1 LQLVNLY
8 RQFREGLFTLN
19 IRNYLGNTATNKL
32 LIKTLRDEPSHF
44 YYFNNGISCLAEKL
58 VPKGDRVSTKGLQI
72 INGAQTIRSLVKA
85 ADRNK
90 QNDLEG
96 ALVLVRITQA
106 EKQYSAEGK
115 FRNDIVRFNNTQ
127 NIIKASDFRSND
139 PIHTDLKNRF
149 AEHKRNGKEVVY
161 ISKRT
166 DPAYRRQ
173 NQEIISLEEFAKV
186 VYSFQKN
193 PFAFADKTSFLFDD
207 SESGGYIWV
216 FGDGKEIW
224 TTMPEPEFRLRSAI
238 WWLSK
243 AFSEQMREDKKKL

>member
-1 LQLVNLY
+1 
-8 RQFREGLFTLN
+8 
-19 IRNYLGNTATNKL
+19 
-32 LIKTLRDEPSHF
+32 
-44 YYFNNGISCLAEKL
+44 
-58 VPKGDRVSTKGLQI
+58 
-72 INGAQTIRSLVKA
+72 
-85 ADRNK
+85 
-90 QNDLEG
+90 
-96 ALVLVRITQA
+96 
-106 EKQYSAEGK
+106 
-115 FRNDIVRFNNTQ
+115 
-127 NIIKASDFRSND
+127 
-139 PIHTDLKNRF
+139 HTDLKNRF

-243 AFSEQMREDKKKL
+243 AFSEQMREDKKKLTDTDKKDVSALIVKNALERKWLLLFVARLILEK